1 MILVDEN
8 IDDHITEAI
17 RSINVDVYSVAK
29 HTPGIKD
36 EEIIELSR
44 ISPRIILTEDKD
56 FGEWVFSHRVKGVS
70 VILLRYKLRYKFSD
84 TKRMIEVLLDLLNK
98 KIPDLI
104 GKFTVVTINKIRIR
118 DLER

>member
-44 ISPRIILTEDKD
+44 IPPRIILTEDKD
-56 FGEWVFSHRVKGVS
+56 FGEWVFSHGVKGVS
-70 VILLRYKLRYKFSD
+70 VILLRYKFSD